1 MAVSY
6 VQAWT
11 RWYSLL
17 ALLACPALLS
27 GCQAY
32 QRARL
37 KFLISHP
44 WEVTTSRYFIPLSI
58 VVVGALVALGVLL
71 YKLSKRQ

>member
-1 MAVSY
+1 
-6 VQAWT
+6 
-11 RWYSLL
+11 
-17 ALLACPALLS
+17 
-27 GCQAY
+27 
-32 QRARL
+32 L